1 MCLVYVI
8 LTFAALVDV
17 GKCAKILGIVPTP
30 SYSHQVV
37 FLSLFKE
44 LSLRGHQLTILTTDP
59 MNDPKLIN
67 LTEIDLHFSYKIWN
81 EHIMKNVL
89 NFNDNPI
96 GTLIDLYESTIDI
109 QDEQLRHPSVRAL
122 IEGDEKFDLIIIEA
136 LMPAMFGFVAKFKC
150 PYIAMLSLDATI
162 QNWYATM
169 GSPTHPVLYPNS
181 IYPFDD
187 RLTFVQRFLV
197 TLGMPVFQI
206 FANYICSLQ
215 EHLIKNHFGTD
226 YPSAKDLMKNPD
238 MLFVNTDPIFHRVR
252 PLVPTVL
259 QIGGG
264 SHMNPQKPL
273 PQDLQAA
280 LDNATKG
287 FIYFSLG
294 SNVKSKNIPLELRN
308 VILETFS
315 ELPYTILWKF
325 EDGKLPNKPKNVIVS
340 PWVPQHDVLRHPNI
354 KLFITQGGLQSLEE
368 AIYSGVPMVGMPF
381 FGDQSA
387 NVKRMEIRGV
397 SLTVNYATLTKE
409 EFKGKILEVIQ
420 LPRYRNKVREL
431 ASLAQDQPMTGL
443 ERAVWWSEYVIRHK
457 GARHLRSP
465 LIDIP
470 WYQYLLLDVLAVL
483 LGSFLVLF
491 YILYVLARFLV
502 RLLLKYNRNILEKKK
517 K

>member
-1 MCLVYVI
+1 MSLVYVI
-8 LTFAALVDV
+8 LTFAMLIDV
-17 GKCAKILGIVPTP
+17 GSCAKILGIVPTP

-44 LSLRGHQLTILTTDP
+44 LSLRGHKLTVLTTDP
-59 MNDPKLIN
+59 MNDPKLTN

-81 EHIMKNVL
+81 EHIMKNAL
-89 NFNDNPI
+89 NFNDNPV
-96 GTLIDLYESTIDI
+96 GTIIDFYESTIEI

-136 LMPAMFGFVAKFKC
+136 IMPAMFGFVAKFKC
-150 PYIAMLSLDATI
+150 PYIAMFSLEPTPD
-162 QNWYATM
+162 WYRAM
-169 GSPTHPVLYPNS
+169 GSPTHPVLFPDS
-181 IYPFDD
+181 IYPFED
-187 RLTFVQRFLV
+187 RLTFAQRFLV

-226 YPSAKDLMKNPD
+226 YPPARDLISNAD
-238 MLFVNTDPIFHRVR
+238 MLFINTDPIFHRVR

-264 SHMNPQKPL
+264 WHINPPKPL
-273 PQDLQAA
+273 PQNLQAA
-280 LDNATKG
+280 LDNATNG

-294 SNVKSKNIPLELRN
+294 TNVKSKNIPLGLRN
-308 VILETFS
+308 VLLETFD

-325 EDGKLPNKPKNVIVS
+325 EDEELPNKPNNVIVS
-340 PWVPQHDVLRHPNI
+340 PWLPQQDVLRHPNI

-368 AIYSGVPMVGMPF
+368 AIYSGVPMLGMPF
-381 FGDQSA
+381 FGDQPS

-397 SLTVNYATLTKE
+397 ALAVNYATLTKE
-409 EFKGKILEVIQ
+409 EFKGKILEVAQ
-420 LPRYRNKVREL
+420 VPRYRNKVREL
-431 ASLAQDQPMTGL
+431 AILAQDQPMTGL

-457 GARHLRSP
+457 GAGHLRSP
-465 LIDIP
+465 LLDIP

-483 LGSFLVLF
+483 LGCFLIIF

-502 RLLLKYNRNILEKKK
+502 RLLKYRRNNLEKKTK
-517 K
+517 

>member
-1 MCLVYVI
+1 MCLVYGI
-8 LTFAALVDV
+8 LIFAVLVDV
-17 GKCAKILGIVPTP
+17 GNCAKILGIVPTP

-44 LSLRGHQLTILTTDP
+44 LSLRGHQLTVLTTDP
-59 MNDPKLIN
+59 MNDPKLTN
-67 LTEIDLHFSYKIWN
+67 LTEIDLRFSYKIWN
-81 EHIMKNVL
+81 ENIMKNAL

-96 GTLIDLYESTIDI
+96 GTIIDFYKSTIEI
-109 QDEQLRHPSVRAL
+109 QDEQLSHPSVRAL

-136 LMPAMFGFVAKFKC
+136 IMPAMFGFVAKFKC
-150 PYIAMLSLDATI
+150 PYIAMFSLEATVD
-162 QNWYATM
+162 WYTAM
-169 GSPTHPVLYPNS
+169 GSPTHPVLYPDS

-187 RLTFVQRFLV
+187 RLTFGQRLLV
-197 TLGMPVFQI
+197 TLGMPLFQI

-215 EHLIKNHFGTD
+215 EHLIRNHFGTD
-226 YPSAKDLMKNPD
+226 SPPAKHLIRNAD

-294 SNVKSKNIPLELRN
+294 TNVKSKDIPLKLRN
-308 VILETFS
+308 IILETFS

-325 EDGKLPNKPKNVIVS
+325 EDEKLPNKPNNVIVS
-340 PWVPQHDVLRHPNI
+340 PWLPQQDVLRHSNI

-368 AIYSGVPMVGMPF
+368 AIYSGVPMVGVPF

-409 EFKGKILEVIQ
+409 EFKEKILEVIQ

-457 GARHLRSP
+457 GAGHLRSP
-465 LIDIP
+465 LLDIP

-483 LGSFLVLF
+483 LGSFLVIF
-491 YILYVLARFLV
+491 YILYVVARFLV
-502 RLLLKYNRNILEKKK
+502 RLLLKYKRNDLEKKTK
-517 K
+517 